1 MDHGFCPF
9 ERCGGLVVRFDE
21 LVNRLAQLLWRRETH
36 APERLLA
43 QDAEPTF
50 HLIQPRGIGGGEM
63 QVDFGMALQPPIVF
77 GLVSVQVVQHDV
89 HLAIRVGGHD
99 LIHEVQ
105 KFPPPSPVVVPG
117 NDLAGGDRPLLL
129 R

>member
-21 LVNRLAQLLWRRETH
+21 LVNRLAQLPWRRETH
-36 APERLLA
+36 ALERLLA

-50 HLIQPRGIGGGEM
+50 HLIQPRGIGWGEM

-77 GLVSVQVVQHDV
+77 GLVSVQVGLGGTEGRFLT
-89 HLAIRVGGHD
+89 LAYCTQCQGYR
-99 LIHEVQ
+99 
-105 KFPPPSPVVVPG
+105 
-117 NDLAGGDRPLLL
+117 L